1 MRGRLRKIAGAF
13 LTGAFMVTSA
23 WAGASLLPAR
33 DGAQSAAKV
42 RSASVSQ
49 LAAQEAVATQ
59 AAIDP
64 ATLPEGQVLAGVAK
78 ISMKPRPADY
88 GGTWET
94 DPADC
99 KRLDPAGLP
108 SFAQDDHI
116 AGTGSPWPE
125 NPNCIYMGGF
135 GLGPANP
142 VTRWPAGTP
151 AEPDLFVRAMAL
163 RDRQGDDFVQV
174 ILDAEGWLWD
184 YGKKCTDCGIKQLTE
199 RLAANKAL
207 GLEAKDIVIAS
218 THSHAAPEFLGG
230 WGFVPDW
237 YMKQISE
244 SILKAV
250 EEAVAS
256 QQPALLEYGEE
267 EAREFNSER
276 RDTYRSAEEQN
287 LAWMRAVEASGA
299 SGDPKDT
306 IFTMGAY
313 AAHPTSKGTNGGVAS
328 PDWPG
333 FFEAELEKRFGGI
346 GLHFMTGL
354 GNLSNRGLGSPA
366 GIAALAGLIPESG
379 DGEIVDN
386 PDIKTARAT
395 WDQPVTNVPLT
406 GLGLPG
412 FFDRKFNQKPAEL
425 RTGED
430 PSMGHCVS
438 ASAVSVEVPVSA
450 ARVGE
455 VAFSA
460 APGEI
465 FANFSNTVKEV
476 ARTQGAEVA
485 FPLGQ
490 ANDALGYMPQ
500 SFEINPVGQQ
510 GLGFAFGG
518 AVFVNYEDSYAV
530 DKCFGDHALETQIGL
545 LDGLKK

>member
-1 MRGRLRKIAGAF
+1 MLRGRIRKIAAAF

-23 WAGASLLPAR
+23 WAGMSVMPAR
-33 DGAQSAAKV
+33 GGAESVAKA
-42 RSASVSQ
+42 RA
-49 LAAQEAVATQ
+49 AVAPAAAGEAMAVG

-64 ATLPEGQVLAGVAK
+64 STLPEGQVLAGAAK
-78 ISMKPRPADY
+78 ISMKPRPGPND
-88 GGTWET
+88 TWET
-94 DPADC
+94 DPAKC
-99 KRLDPAGLP
+99 QRMDPAALP
-108 SFAQDDHI
+108 EFAQDDHL

-142 VTRWPAGTP
+142 VTKWPAGTA

-174 ILDAEGWLWD
+174 IIDAEGYLWE

-199 RLAANKAL
+199 RLAAKNI
-207 GLEAKDIVIAS
+207 GLAAKDIVIAS

-244 SILKAV
+244 TIIKAV
-250 EEAVAS
+250 EDAVAA
-256 QQPALLEYGEE
+256 QQPAILEYGEE
-267 EAREFNSER
+267 EARQFNSER
-276 RDTYRSAEEQN
+276 RDTYRAAEEQN
-287 LAWMRAVEASGA
+287 LAWLRATEASGA
-299 SGDPKDT
+299 SGDEKDT

-313 AAHPTSKGTNGGVAS
+313 AAHPTSKGTNGGTAS

-333 FFEAELEKRFGGI
+333 FFEAALEERFGGI

-354 GNLSNRGLGSPA
+354 GNLSNSGLGSKA
-366 GIAALAGLIPESG
+366 GTDALAGLIPDLG
-379 DGEIVDN
+379 DDVDVVDN
-386 PDIKTARAT
+386 PDIRTARTT
-395 WDQPVTNVPLT
+395 WIQPVTNVPLSA
-406 GLGLPG
+406 LGLPG
-412 FFDRKFNQKPAEL
+412 FFDRKFNQAPAEL

-430 PSMGHCVS
+430 PDQGHCVT
-438 ASAVSVEVPVSA
+438 ASAVSVELPVSA

-455 VAFSA
+455 LAFSA

-465 FANFSNTVKEV
+465 FANFSNSVKEV
-476 ARTQGAEVA
+476 ARRQGADVA

-500 SFEINPVGQQ
+500 SFELHPVGQQ
-510 GLGFAFGG
+510 GLGFVAGG
-518 AVFVNYEDSYAV
+518 AVFVNYEDSYSI
-530 DKCFGDHALETQIGL
+530 DKCVGDHALETQIGL
-545 LDGLKK
+545 LDGLK